1 MDTRYATP
9 LSNPFEGLPEDIDA
23 VEHEPLFETGVQQVG
38 IADWLKNNAHN
49 IAFIAGNLLLAA
61 GEYRVYDFAL
71 QNTGEAWKA
80 WFAVLATFFPF
91 ILWEIAVQHA
101 KASGLMRG
109 VAWLGMA
116 ISCLATAT
124 AVRRLALISG

>member
-61 GEYRVYDFAL
+61 AECL
-71 QNTGEAWKA
+71 QV
-80 WFAVLATFFPF
+80 FQF
-91 ILWEIAVQHA
+91 IGVQQRIGY
-101 KASGLMRG
+101 KG
-109 VAWLGMA
+109 
-116 ISCLATAT
+116 
-124 AVRRLALISG
+124 